1 MCVSLIG
8 IKSNTNFIKSME
20 AVSYESQLKPD
31 IGEDGYYTFVT
42 DDNFKVMQLTD
53 VHIGAGFLS
62 IKKDSMA
69 LNAVAS
75 MIQEEKPDLVVVSG
89 DIAYPIPF
97 QAGTFNN
104 KNSARLLQL
113 LWSSLVFTGHRHSVT
128 TIRNPIPITQEK
140 ISVNFTQAAN
150 SAIAFYR
157 QVPRMLTV
165 SATT

>member
-1 MCVSLIG
+1 MSTKDKTKKKSKGKIALIVLGSFVGIIVFALLICMCVSLIG

-75 MIQEEKPDLVVVSG
+75 MIQEEKPDRKSVV
-89 DIAYPIPF
+89 
-97 QAGTFNN
+97 
-104 KNSARLLQL
+104 
-113 LWSSLVFTGHRHSVT
+113 
-128 TIRNPIPITQEK
+128 
-140 ISVNFTQAAN
+140 
-150 SAIAFYR
+150 
-157 QVPRMLTV
+157 
-165 SATT
+165 